1 MCEYASYYVF
11 QAPKV
16 ANEGESVTINSYAEH
31 PPHQIST
38 GQTEDEEEE
47 ETKLNDSHRAIPFVG
62 GERCCDI
69 EQPCRATF
77 DLE

>member
-1 MCEYASYYVF
+1 MRLIMYF
-11 QAPKV
+11 RHRKWQLKV
-16 ANEGESVTINSYAEH
+16 LKSSTINSYAKH
-31 PPHQIST
+31 PPHQMST
-38 GQTEDEEEE
+38 GQTEEE
-47 ETKLNDSHRAIPFVG
+47 ETKLNDSHRAIPFAG